1 MDECTT
7 VRHKHLSKLADHLL
21 QSSNISQSSKRSSH
35 SDIDDAVNA
44 AMQGLQT
51 TYKEMEKI
59 WKNNLRK
66 KIEKTEKTVDPEMEK
81 IWKNNR
87 LAVYADMEKI
97 WKNNVLTLQ
106 GQKKQTIEPI
116 REQVWKNNI

>member
-44 AMQGLQT
+44 AKQKLKT
-51 TYKEMEKI
+51 TDI
-59 WKNNLRK
+59 
-66 KIEKTEKTVDPEMEK
+66 
-81 IWKNNR
+81 
-87 LAVYADMEKI
+87 
-97 WKNNVLTLQ
+97 
-106 GQKKQTIEPI
+106 
-116 REQVWKNNI
+116 